1 MEYEQ
6 PIFGQLNYFAGE
18 LLRMIDEGQTVSI
31 EDVCDNIEKGTI
43 VQFIKT
49 RCGFKN
55 LNVTVESVKGVND
68 ILKNKYVS
76 DNEAQNMGINNGLV
90 YIMRLIIDD
99 LNGLLYDMKWN
110 DVDSESYR
118 RLSEI

>member
-99 LNGLLYDMKWN
+99 LNGLLYDMKWT